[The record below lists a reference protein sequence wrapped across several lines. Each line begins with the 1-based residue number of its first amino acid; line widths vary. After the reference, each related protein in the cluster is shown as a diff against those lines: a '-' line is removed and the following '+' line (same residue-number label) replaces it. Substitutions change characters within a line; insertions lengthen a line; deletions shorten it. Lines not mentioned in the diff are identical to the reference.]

1 MEIVQDGRNL
11 PMKFGTK
18 LLLLTILPIVL
29 VTIASLI
36 LIDTQ
41 SRKLAHV
48 QGLAVEQ
55 MIKSSK
61 QTELKNY
68 MKLVR
73 TAIDPFYGWNDVSI
87 IQAQRQVANVVNQ
100 MTYGDDGYFFLARS
114 NGSKIENPLVLD
126 KIGLSV
132 LEMQAAERRLVKN
145 TLENGNLEFN
155 SENRLYHYTW
165 NKPSTN
171 LRAEKLGY
179 SVALDRWDW
188 VIGSGLYLDD
198 IDEQIGS
205 IQSKLEANVKETRKV
220 LLALSV
226 GAVLLT
232 SLFFA
237 FIKFSEQKFAD
248 KKLKELTSELVDAQE
263 NERKRV
269 STELH
274 DGISQ
279 LLVSARYG
287 LDIANINAK
296 GNKKISG
303 PIEKAS
309 DTISTAISEIR
320 RISMALRPSILD
332 DMGLA
337 AALKSLAKD
346 FQDQTAI
353 ETKIDAKNVG
363 VLLNDKQKTCLYRVA
378 QEALANVAK
387 HSKADLVEITLSSDA
402 RKVKLIVTDNGCGLN
417 VRENNEG
424 HGLRNMRERVE
435 SHGGTFIIRSNS
447 KYGMMLSAV
456 LKANKKLKK
465 NRTILKTA

>member
-1 MEIVQDGRNL
+1 
-11 PMKFGTK
+11 MKFGTK

-29 VTIASLI
+29 ITIASLI

-73 TAIDPFYGWNDVSI
+73 TAVDPFYEWNDVSI
-87 IQAQRQVANVVNQ
+87 LQAQRQVANVVNQ
-100 MTYGDDGYFFLARS
+100 MTFGNDGYFFLARS
-114 NGSKIENPLVLD
+114 DGSKLENPLVLD
-126 KIGLSV
+126 KIGVSV
-132 LEMQAAERRLVKN
+132 LEMQAAERRLVK
-145 TLENGNLEFN
+145 TTIEKREFEFKDQNL
-155 SENRLYHYTW
+155 LYHYTW
-165 NKPSTN
+165 NKPSTSQS
-171 LRAEKLGY
+171 AEKLGI
-179 SVALDRWDW
+179 SISLDRWDW

-237 FIKFSEQKFAD
+237 FVKFSEQKFAD
-248 KKLKELTSELVDAQE
+248 EKLKELTSELVEAQE

-287 LDIANINAK
+287 LDIANANAK

-309 DTISTAISEIR
+309 DTISTAIVEIR

-363 VLLNDKQKTCLYRVA
+363 ILLNDKQKTCLYRVA

-387 HSKADLVEITLSSDA
+387 HSKANLVEITLSSDA
-402 RKVKLIVTDNGCGLN
+402 RKVKLTVMDNGCGLN
-417 VRENNEG
+417 IRTNNEG

-435 SHGGTFIIRSNS
+435 SHDGTFIIRSNS
-447 KYGMMLSAV
+447 QYGMMLSAV
-456 LKANKKLKK
+456 LKANKKPKVNK
-465 NRTILKTA
+465 TTLKTA

>member
-1 MEIVQDGRNL
+1 
-11 PMKFGTK
+11 MKFRTK
-18 LLLLTILPIVL
+18 LLILTILPIVL

-41 SRKLAHV
+41 SRKLARV
-48 QGLAVEQ
+48 QGIAVEQ

-61 QTELKNY
+61 QTELQNY

-100 MTYGDDGYFFLARS
+100 MTFGDDGYFFLARS
-114 NGSKIENPLVLD
+114 DGSKIQNPLVLD
-126 KIGLSV
+126 KFDEPI
-132 LEMQAAERRLVKN
+132 LERQAAERRLVRKTITKGGVKHDN
-145 TLENGNLEFN
+145 VD
-155 SENRLYHYTW
+155 RLYYYTW

-171 LRAEKLGY
+171 QRAEKLGY
-179 SVALDRWDW
+179 SVSLDRWDW
-188 VIGSGLYLDD
+188 TIGSGLYLDD

-205 IQSKLEANVKETRKV
+205 IQSKLEANVQETRKV
-220 LLALSV
+220 LLGLSI

-237 FIKFSEQKFAD
+237 FVKFSEQKFAD
-248 KKLKELTSELVDAQE
+248 EKLKELTSELVDAQE

-287 LDIANINAK
+287 LDIANVNAK
-296 GNKKISG
+296 GNKKISA

-309 DTISTAISEIR
+309 ETISTAITEIR

-353 ETKIDAKNVG
+353 ETRINASNVG
-363 VLLNDKQKTCLYRVA
+363 TLLNDKQKTCLYRVA

-387 HSKADLVEITLSSDA
+387 HSKADLVEIKLTNDS
-402 RKVKLIVTDNGCGLN
+402 RKIKLTVIDNGRGLDLDEKN
-417 VRENNEG
+417 VG

-435 SHGGTFIIRSNS
+435 SHNGTFLIKSNS
-447 KYGMMLSAV
+447 KSGMLLSAT
-456 LKANKKLKK
+456 LKANKQPKIIEKT
-465 NRTILKTA
+465 TITA

>member
-1 MEIVQDGRNL
+1 
-11 PMKFGTK
+11 MKFRTK
-18 LLLLTILPIVL
+18 LLLITILPVVL
-29 VTIASLI
+29 ITIASLI
-36 LIDTQ
+36 LIDIQ
-41 SRKLAHV
+41 SQKLARE
-48 QGLAVEQ
+48 QGLAVEE

-61 QTELKNY
+61 HIELQNY

-73 TAIDPFYGWNDVSI
+73 TAVDPFYEWNEVSV
-87 IQAQRQVANVVNQ
+87 IQAQRQVANVVNE
-100 MTYGDDGYFFLARS
+100 MTYGENGYFFLARS
-114 NGSKIENPLVLD
+114 DGTKIENPV
-126 KIGLSV
+126 V
-132 LEMQAAERRLVKN
+132 LEKVGLEKLESQAAERRLVKEKVESD
-145 TLENGNLEFN
+145 TIVKDTQSG
-155 SENRLYHYTW
+155 LYHYSW
-165 NKPSTN
+165 NKPSTGKK
-171 LRAEKLGY
+171 AEKLGI
-179 SVALDRWDW
+179 SVALDKWDW

-205 IQSKLEANVKETRKV
+205 IQSQLKSNVQETRKV

-237 FIKFSEQKFAD
+237 FVRFSEQKLAD
-248 KKLKELTSELVDAQE
+248 DKLKELASEILDAQE

-287 LDIANINAK
+287 LDIASANASK
-296 GNKKISG
+296 NSKISI
-303 PIEKAS
+303 PIEKAGE
-309 DTISTAISEIR
+309 TISTAISEIR

-346 FQDQTAI
+346 FEDQTAI
-353 ETKIDAKNVG
+353 KTEINAVNVG
-363 VLLNDKQKTCLYRVA
+363 VLLDDRQKTCLYRVA

-387 HSKADLVEITLSSDA
+387 HSKADLVEIKLSRDRRRVTLT
-402 RKVKLIVTDNGCGLN
+402 ITDNGRGLDN
-417 VRENNEG
+417 NRNAKYNEG

-435 SHGGTFIIRSNS
+435 SHEGTFVVSSNLKS
-447 KYGMMLSAV
+447 GMMLRA
-456 LKANKKLKK
+456 
-465 NRTILKTA
+465 ILKTNKQTLFKEKTPKAA

>member
-1 MEIVQDGRNL
+1 
-11 PMKFGTK
+11 MKFRTK

-41 SRKLAHV
+41 SRKLARV
-48 QGLAVEQ
+48 QGIAVET

-61 QTELKNY
+61 HTELQNY

-100 MTYGDDGYFFLARS
+100 MTFGDDGYFFLARS
-114 NGSKIENPLVLD
+114 DGSKIQNPLVLD
-126 KIGLSV
+126 KFELKV
-132 LEMQAAERRLVKN
+132 LEQQAAERRLVKS
-145 TLENGNLEFN
+145 TLLNGGLNYGI
-155 SENRLYHYTW
+155 ENRLYHYSW

-171 LRAEKLGY
+171 QSAEKLGY
-179 SVALDRWDW
+179 SVTLDRWDW
-188 VIGSGLYLDD
+188 TIGSGLYLDD

-205 IQSKLEANVKETRKV
+205 IQSKLEANVQETRKV
-220 LLALSV
+220 LLGLSI

-237 FIKFSEQKFAD
+237 FVKFSEQKFAD
-248 KKLKELTSELVDAQE
+248 EKLKELTSELVDAQE

-287 LDIANINAK
+287 LDIANANAK
-296 GNKKISG
+296 GNKKISA
-303 PIEKAS
+303 PIEKAGE
-309 DTISTAISEIR
+309 TISTAIAEIR

-353 ETKIDAKNVG
+353 ETNIDAKNVG
-363 VLLNDKQKTCLYRVA
+363 TLLNDKQKTCLYRVA

-387 HSKADLVEITLSSDA
+387 HSKADLVEIKLSKDA
-402 RKVKLIVTDNGCGLN
+402 GKIILTVTDNGRGLDVGEKN
-417 VRENNEG
+417 VG

-435 SHGGTFIIRSNS
+435 SHDGTFLIKSNS
-447 KYGMMLSAV
+447 KSGMLLRAT
-456 LKANKKLKK
+456 LKANKTLKE
-465 NRTILKTA
+465 

>member
-1 MEIVQDGRNL
+1 
-11 PMKFGTK
+11 MKFRTK

-29 VTIASLI
+29 ITIASLI

-41 SRKLAHV
+41 SRKLARV
-48 QGLAVEQ
+48 QGMAVEQ

-61 QTELKNY
+61 HIELQNY

-73 TAIDPFYGWNDVSI
+73 TAVDPFYGWNDVSI

-100 MTYGDDGYFFLARS
+100 MTFGDDGYFFLARTD
-114 NGSKIENPLVLD
+114 GSKIENPLVLD
-126 KIGLSV
+126 KFDLNT
-132 LEMQAAERRLVKN
+132 LERQAAERRLVKN
-145 TLENGNLEFN
+145 TVESEAFGHKKENH
-155 SENRLYHYTW
+155 LYHYSW

-171 LRAEKLGY
+171 LKAEKLGY

-198 IDEQIGS
+198 IDQQIGS
-205 IQSKLEANVKETRKV
+205 IQSQLQANVQETRKV

-237 FIKFSEQKFAD
+237 FVKFSEQKFAD
-248 KKLKELTSELVDAQE
+248 EKLKELTSELVDAQE

-287 LDIANINAK
+287 LDIANANAK
-296 GNKKISG
+296 GNKKISA
-303 PIEKAS
+303 PIEKAGE
-309 DTISTAISEIR
+309 TISTAIAEIR
-320 RISMALRPSILD
+320 RISMALRPSVLD

-353 ETKIDAKNVG
+353 ETKINANNVG
-363 VLLNDKQKTCLYRVA
+363 ALLNDKQKTCLYRVA

-387 HSKADLVEITLSSDA
+387 HSKADLVDIKLENNGSKITLT
-402 RKVKLIVTDNGCGLN
+402 VTDNGCGLK
-417 VRENNEG
+417 VRHKNEG

-435 SHGGTFIIRSNS
+435 SHDGTFLIKSNART
-447 KYGMMLSAV
+447 GMMLSAV
-456 LKANKKLKK
+456 LKANKINRNSVNLK
-465 NRTILKTA
+465 NAA